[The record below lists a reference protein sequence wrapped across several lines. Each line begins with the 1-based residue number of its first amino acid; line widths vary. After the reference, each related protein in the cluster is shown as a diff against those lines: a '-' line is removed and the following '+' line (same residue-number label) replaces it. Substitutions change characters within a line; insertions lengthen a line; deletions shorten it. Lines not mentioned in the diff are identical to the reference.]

1 MEKILPSD
9 LVNKGVIGLPDTPG
23 LDTTQMQQKFDEI
36 ALDVIIPHYN
46 DLVDD
51 VTEALDEKAD
61 LSEVPTKT
69 SDLTNDSGFITS
81 VDVNAVSNIVV
92 GETTITASGEDTVEL
107 IAGENVTLTP
117 DDINK
122 TITIDV
128 TGGSGSGDMQASVY
142 DPDGDVA
149 TAGGIVAYIDDTIT
163 AALTA
168 SY

>member
-1 MEKILPSD
+1 MSYTKILPSD

-46 DLVDD
+46 DLVDG
-51 VTEALDEKAD
+51 VDEKAD
-61 LSEVPTKT
+61 ASDVPTKT
-69 SDLTNDSGFITS
+69 SDLDNDSGFITS
-81 VDVNAVSNIVV
+81 EDVNAVSNIVV

-122 TITIDV
+122 TITIAA
-128 TGGSGSGDMQASVY
+128 TGGSGSGDMEASVY